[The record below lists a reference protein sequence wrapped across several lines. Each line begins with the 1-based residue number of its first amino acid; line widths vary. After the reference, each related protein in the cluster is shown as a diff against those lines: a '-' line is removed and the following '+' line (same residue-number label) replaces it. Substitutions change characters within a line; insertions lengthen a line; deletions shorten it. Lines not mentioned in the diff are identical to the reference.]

1 MKKIIASLMMVLLV
15 FGSVGYTKAQTSDYE
30 IPVIEY
36 KTNLIAASKGEET
49 MVVNPLVEDSR
60 ALSPSNPV
68 FTAKRSDVVSPME
81 TVGIHSIRR
90 QPTVRMHSITH

>member
-1 MKKIIASLMMVLLV
+1 
-15 FGSVGYTKAQTSDYE
+15 
-30 IPVIEY
+30 
-36 KTNLIAASKGEET
+36 

-81 TVGIHSIRR
+81 TVANPFY
-90 QPTVRMHSITH
+90 PTPTDGTYAFYYTLITFTDDSKNCLLWSNCKL